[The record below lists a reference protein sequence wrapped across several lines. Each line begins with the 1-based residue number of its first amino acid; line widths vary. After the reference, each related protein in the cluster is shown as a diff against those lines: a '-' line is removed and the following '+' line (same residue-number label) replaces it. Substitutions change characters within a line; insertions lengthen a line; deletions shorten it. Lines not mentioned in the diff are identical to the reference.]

1 MACLG
6 SSKEHDTVVS
16 AESLHPGCCDTR
28 IFPHFVSSYPKMQ
41 LSCPAVEHGVTTGK
55 AVPFETGGELPH
67 VIGIHPRR
75 VFPVSYQ
82 ENTLL
87 FVGGVDGQDAHHH
100 KICWERLRTSR
111 R

>member
-1 MACLG
+1 MRARL
-6 SSKEHDTVVS
+6 
-16 AESLHPGCCDTR
+16 PGAAT
-28 IFPHFVSSYPKMQ
+28 
-41 LSCPAVEHGVTTGK
+41 PAFSPILFEVTQNAAFLPRRG
-55 AVPFETGGELPH
+55 AQGNYRQSEAPVPFETGGELPH
-67 VIGIHPRR
+67 VIGVHPRR